1 MITGFTYAT
10 FAVVVLALYNASKA
24 VKEANR

>member
-10 FAVVVLALYNASKA
+10 FAVVVLALYSAIKA